1 MAEHLVPGIQYHD
14 ETLNKNAQEKYVL
27 SIQFALDGF
36 SFLFLDAGRKKF
48 TGLETYTFKN
58 VESDIKF
65 CKLLDVFFE
74 GNPWLSGP
82 FKDVLVIYET
92 PKSTLVPEPLYDE
105 TEKSLFLKFNHVV
118 SSYEQVLSN
127 YLPNID
133 AHQVYALPDCLKYR
147 LDKIFRKKTILHHS
161 VPLIESAFINYKNQH
176 LDNTLFLNVRN
187 NQIDIIAYHRD
198 GLKFFNSFYAP
209 APADVVYYLL
219 FVMEQLGYNPEE
231 VQLLL
236 MGNIKKFS
244 EYYELIYDYV
254 RDIQFEMR
262 TQVFNY
268 SYVFD
273 NVPAHFYY
281 TLFNSHI
288 LQV

>member
-1 MAEHLVPGIQYHD
+1 MAEHIVPGIQYHD

-36 SFLFLDAGRKKF
+36 SFLFLDAERKKF
-48 TGLETYTFKN
+48 TGLETYTLKN

-65 CKLLDVFFE
+65 CKLLDTFFE
-74 GNPWLSGP
+74 ENPWLSGP
-82 FKDVLVIYET
+82 FKDVLVIYESR
-92 PKSTLVPEPLYDE
+92 KSTIIPEPLYDE

-118 SSYEQVLSN
+118 SSYEQVISN
-127 YLPNID
+127 FLPNVD
-133 AHQVYALPDCLKYR
+133 AYQVFALPDCFKYR
-147 LDKIFRKKTILHHS
+147 LDKYFRKKTILHHS
-161 VPLIESAFINYKNQH
+161 VPLIESIIINNKNRH
-176 LDNTLFLNVRN
+176 LDNTLFLNVRDK
-187 NQIDIIAYHRD
+187 QIDIVACHKD

-209 APADVVYYLL
+209 APEDVIYYLL

-231 VQLLL
+231 VELQLS
-236 MGNIKKFS
+236 GNIKKFS
-244 EYYELIYDYV
+244 KHYELIYNYV
-254 RDIQFEMR
+254 RDVNFEIR
-262 TQVFNY
+262 TQVFKY

-273 NVPAHFYY
+273 NVPAHFHY